1 MVMIEVVG
9 SAVPEI
15 DNFTFYILY
24 LLFDMSKKQ
33 DRYKEDYLDK
43 DIEELDELDT
53 EKFEKFN
60 SKKKDKKK
68 SLNTGSKKDEE

>member
-1 MVMIEVVG
+1 MAKTEAAALVVL
-9 SAVPEI
+9 EH

-53 EKFEKFN
+53 EKFEKFRPKK
-60 SKKKDKKK
+60 SKDIKSKDKSVKK
-68 SLNTGSKKDEE
+68 GEE